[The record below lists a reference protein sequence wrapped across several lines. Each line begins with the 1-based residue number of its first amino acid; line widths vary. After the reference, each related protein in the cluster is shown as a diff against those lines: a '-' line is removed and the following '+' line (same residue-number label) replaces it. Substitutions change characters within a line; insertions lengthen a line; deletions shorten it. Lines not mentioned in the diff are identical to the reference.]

1 LLLAI
6 SGTFTVAIPLRK
18 RDQPDGCANIH
29 QSFVSSRSSNTTLT
43 IKYEDVKSCY
53 MSFPFDLQRAT
64 EVVESLKGIFKTFYV
79 FFDQSREPAERGF
92 DFRSVDINGELDK
105 LLKNDYATDFE
116 FMTDVTQI
124 FIDLKDG
131 HTDFRSA
138 CYNAFFFLQD
148 IWLYSTVDCHGSQ
161 IIKVL
166 QDDLD
171 SSNNRCEVTKID
183 GSPALEVIT
192 SYAKNNIRNSRDL
205 GVRFNMALASLKF
218 TDGIFGLN
226 MNIIASSQFT
236 RRLTLPDSDS
246 ITYELKCN
254 NSETKTLKRPWRIA
268 NNAYNTLGFT
278 DSKSYFE
285 SICLVNK
292 TQQPITSN
300 INQQNSELPI
310 NLSTNN
316 TRVEIPGD
324 QFDNF
329 DNFTMFYK
337 FNKTGVVVVPTFL
350 PPAYALDQ
358 NKYQSDLIAKFKNFS
373 QSGVEKVNFS
383 SNGGGFIPLGEYF
396 NEIFKQQKNFTFPR
410 DIKINEVM
418 SFLIDQADKQGLG
431 FKTLSFSPSAEQS
444 IFTGQP
450 FKNAAEFIGDN
461 KFTRGGVT
469 TKFSNLFFDILND
482 SSLADWKSPWTNK
495 DIIVLTDGACAS
507 TCAQTVQYLSEQAK
521 IATVSVGGFHN
532 TSMSYSSFPGGNVVT
547 VDDFYRQINNIT
559 SNTTDPK
566 PDIPKNFATDIS
578 MFIFKFTYSETHD
591 LEFHDKINEF
601 MYRPATHRLFY
612 DDESIINPSILWL
625 QAAKFI
631 S

>member
-1 LLLAI
+1 
-6 SGTFTVAIPLRK
+6 
-18 RDQPDGCANIH
+18 
-29 QSFVSSRSSNTTLT
+29 
-43 IKYEDVKSCY
+43 
-53 MSFPFDLQRAT
+53 
-64 EVVESLKGIFKTFYV
+64 VVESLKGMFKTFYV

-124 FIDLKDG
+124 IIDLKDG

-171 SSNNRCEVTKID
+171 SSNDRCEVTKID
-183 GSPALEVIT
+183 GRPALEVIT
-192 SYAKNNIRNSRDL
+192 SYAKNHIRNSRDL
-205 GVRFNMALASLKF
+205 GVRFNLALASLKF
-218 TDGIFGLN
+218 TNGIFGLN
-226 MNIIASSQFT
+226 TNLITSSQFT

-254 NSETKTLKRPWRIA
+254 NSETKTLKRLWRIA
-268 NNAYNTLGFT
+268 NNAYNTLAFT
-278 DSKSYFE
+278 DSKSYFD

-292 TQQPITSN
+292 TQQPTPSN
-300 INQQNSELPI
+300 TQQNSELTI
-310 NLSTNN
+310 NLSNKN
-316 TRVEIPGD
+316 IQVEIPGD

-329 DNFTMFYK
+329 DNFTIFYK
-337 FNKTGVVVVPTFL
+337 LNDTGVIVVPTFL

-358 NKYQSDLIAKFKNFS
+358 NKYQSDLIAKFKNFA
-373 QSGVEKVNFS
+373 QSGVKKMN
-383 SNGGGFIPLGEYF
+383 
-396 NEIFKQQKNFTFPR
+396 
-410 DIKINEVM
+410 DVM
-418 SFLIDQADKQGLG
+418 TFLIEQADKQGLG
-431 FKTLSFSPSAEQS
+431 PKTISFSPNQEQS

-450 FKNAAEFIGDN
+450 FNNAAEFIGDN

-469 TKFSNLFFDILND
+469 TKFSNLFFDILNE
-482 SSLADWKSPWTNK
+482 SALSDWKSPWTNK
-495 DIIVLTDGACAS
+495 DIIVLTDGSCVS
-507 TCAQTVQYLSEQAK
+507 TCAQTVQYLAEQAK

-532 TSMSYSSFPGGNVVT
+532 STMSYSSFPGGNVVT
-547 VDDFYRQINNIT
+547 VADFYSQINNIT

-591 LEFHDKINEF
+591 LESHDKINEF

-612 DDESIINPSILWL
+612 DDESIVNPSLLWL